1 MIWKKLTPFGVGE
14 RRNNEMKYAEFCA
27 GVGGFRLGLEATGA
41 NLQLVYSN
49 EIDSSCEKTYERN
62 FGQKF
67 DSKDIFS
74 IEAQS
79 IPDFDMLCAGFPCQP
94 FSVAGKELGFADSR
108 GTIFF
113 KLLEIIKEKTPGIVF
128 LENVT
133 NLVHHNGGNTY
144 RTILDSLSESNYAL
158 SPIIL
163 DSAYFG
169 VPQSRSRIYIVGLHR
184 DIYGEIKVEFTK
196 GLTKRTALRSFLCEG
211 DYSIPITPRW
221 QEYIDYYTGKKSAA
235 EMSFEVPRTRKNLE
249 RVAENCDLSDCVF
262 QVRSSGVRA
271 LSLDSPLPTFT
282 VLNSGGGAHIP
293 ILAIARRHLSITEM
307 KRIMGFPEWYSF
319 DAVSRTD
326 AAKQLANAVCP
337 PVITSIYRD
346 ILKGIE
352 RARSEERK

>member
-1 MIWKKLTPFGVGE
+1 
-14 RRNNEMKYAEFCA
+14 MKYAEFCA
-27 GVGGFRLGLEATGA
+27 GVGGFRLGLETSGA
-41 NLQLVYSN
+41 NAQLVYSN
-49 EIDSSCEKTYERN
+49 EIDNSCEKTYERN

-67 DSKDIFS
+67 DSKDIFA
-74 IEAQS
+74 IDAQS

-94 FSVAGKELGFADSR
+94 FSAAGKELGFTDSR

-113 KLLEIIKEKTPGIVF
+113 KLLEIIKVKRPGIVF

-133 NLVHHNGGNTY
+133 NLVRHDGGNTY
-144 RTILDSLSESNYAL
+144 KTILDSLSEADYVL

-184 DIYGEIKVEFTK
+184 EKYGESKVSFTK
-196 GLTKRTALRSFLCEG
+196 KLTEKTALRPFLCEG

-221 QEYIDYYTGKKSAA
+221 QEYIDYYTGKKSAN
-235 EMSFEVPRTRKNLE
+235 EMSFELSRTRRCLE
-249 RVAENCDLSDCVF
+249 RIAENCDLCDCIF

-271 LSLDSPLPTFT
+271 LSLDNPLPTFT

-293 ILAIARRHLSITEM
+293 ILSKERRHLSVTEM
-307 KRIMGFPEWYSF
+307 KRIMGFPEWYCF

-337 PVITSIYRD
+337 PVIASIYQD
-346 ILKGIE
+346 ILKTIE
-352 RARSEERK
+352 QVRSKNSK